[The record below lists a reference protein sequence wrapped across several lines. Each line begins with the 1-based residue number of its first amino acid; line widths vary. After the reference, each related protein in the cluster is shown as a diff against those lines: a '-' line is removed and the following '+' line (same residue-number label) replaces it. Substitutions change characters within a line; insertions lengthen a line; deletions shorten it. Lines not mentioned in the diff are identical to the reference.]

1 MAFTLTDNAQDK
13 QNLNKQV
20 ISLVLEIDGY
30 DKIFSMD
37 KILKYIRVGS
47 ENLRVGN
54 SWVIGGEE
62 YTASA
67 RDWISIDGTTS
78 SISQQLMSDKGGA
91 SSVTSFQINLIDF
104 HDQVTELISPNKV
117 LTDILG
123 REAYVYLGYK
133 DTYFPSDYIL
143 LFSGII
149 DEIESGGTIKLNV
162 SNAEQKK
169 RQDIFPIIETEAN
182 EAIDISETSID
193 LLTAENFL
201 LPVSGSLRTYVK
213 IDDEIIEYT
222 GITTNTLT
230 GCTRAQ
236 FGTIAA
242 THDIEASASSWYRL
256 QGNATDLALQLM
268 LSGPDTYYKTDV
280 PVASFGVDG
289 EGNYSSNI
297 IFIAETDAVTK
308 LGITAGDYLTTTGA
322 TNASNN
328 FSLRTVTSISVDEN
342 GSVITVD
349 GAALVVETNSSAV
362 ISIKSQY
369 NILPDGLGLGNH
381 QVDIA
386 EFDRIY
392 TLFSGSI
399 PDYDF
404 YITDT
409 IQGKEFI
416 DKEILFPANLF
427 SLPKKGK
434 ISVGVVSP
442 PLAIATLPVLNSDN
456 ITKPDSIKIKRAIGK
471 YFYNSVIYKYNFD
484 AVETS
489 KPLTGLI
496 VTDNDSRAQI
506 PVGTKAITINSKGMR
521 NDAGTTAILDIN
533 SRRLLAKYK
542 FAAEAITINVFYG
555 IGFNIDVGDIVYF
568 GDEDLNI
575 PDTVTGVRGFTPR
588 LCEVIDKKMN
598 IFQGTVSLTIIDT
611 SYLTSGRY
619 GIISPSSIIG
629 TGSTTTTLVITDS
642 YSTAFPD
649 IEKNKWQDYIGQNI
663 LIHDDTYGT
672 TYESNLIGFDPSDN
686 YTMLIAPIAGSPT
699 AGMIVDVAFYPM
711 TAVASDNRL
720 LKNIFVYTDP
730 SVVVTSGVSDTEF
743 VVGAGDISKFL
754 VGATVLLHNVDY
766 SSVSVEAKISEINT
780 NNIVVD
786 RALGF
791 TPSSSYICELIG
803 FLDGGNSYRYL

>member
-13 QNLNKQV
+13 QNLNKQA

-268 LSGPDTYYKTDV
+268 LSGPDTYYKTDI

-308 LGITAGDYLTTTGA
+308 LGITAGDYLTITGA
-322 TNASNN
+322 TNAANN
-328 FSLRTVTSISVDEN
+328 FTLRTVTSISVDEN
-342 GSVITVD
+342 GSVITVN

-362 ISIKSQY
+362 MSIKSQY

-442 PLAIATLPVLNSDN
+442 PLAIATLPVINSDN

-711 TAVASDNRL
+711 TSVATDNRL

-730 SVVVTSGVSDTEF
+730 SVAVTSGVSDTEF

-791 TPSSSYICELIG
+791 TPSSSYTCELIG
-803 FLDGGNSYRYL
+803 FKDSGPAYRYL